1 MTDSEEQTAFSF
13 QIYLRKKRYGNSVHR
28 SGELYRGTSEKEE
41 VNTDLQSKR
50 EGEKELMH

>member
-1 MTDSEEQTAFSF
+1 MTELEEQTAFSF

-28 SGELYRGTSEKEE
+28 SGELHQGTSEKEE